1 MKFLERRM
9 SEFKLP
15 PNFPEGFIALK
26 KMKHIGVRV
35 KPEIYEKW
43 QKLLFMPDGYE
54 QRNIEDQNYVGAAR
68 AKSELLEHMIEHFYE
83 LIFQINEEKTYE
95 VFGNEET

>member
-1 MKFLERRM
+1 M

-26 KMKHIGVRV
+26 KMKHIGARV
-35 KPEIYEKW
+35 KPQVYEKW

-54 QRNIEDQNYVGAAR
+54 QKNWEDQDYVGGAR
-68 AKSELLEHMIEHFYE
+68 ANSELLEHMIEHFYD
-83 LIFQINEEKTYE
+83 E
-95 VFGNEET
+95 VFGE